1 VAMPAAGA
9 QPSLQPP
16 GRPTPQTPCPAPLS
30 ACLPACLSVC
40 PQSKKSLEFWQGQ
53 DQAGTPCIDVT
64 EVVAAVS
71 LDVLAAAGHSIDA
84 ADPLR
89 FGGLANGRAL
99 LVPSGPSFLMLVLLC
114 MHPCADQV
122 TSLPACQSHCLPARP
137 LHCLLHM
144 LAAAHVL
151 PRAVD
156 S

>member
-1 VAMPAAGA
+1 
-9 QPSLQPP
+9 
-16 GRPTPQTPCPAPLS
+16 
-30 ACLPACLSVC
+30 
-40 PQSKKSLEFWQGQ
+40 LEFWQGQ
-53 DQAGTPCIDVT
+53 EQAGIPCIDVT

-114 MHPCADQV
+114 MHPWPTRWAACLPVCLSAC
-122 TSLPACQSHCLPARP
+122 LPACLPACP
-137 LHCLLHM
+137 PAALHM

-156 S
+156 SLCGLVLFPKESLTRLLGGVAAPPKTS